1 VIRRHARLVWRAL
14 NRFFDHNGPD
24 RAAAVAFYT
33 LLSLLPLLTFLIAV
47 GVWLLG
53 SYEAAY
59 RVTLMLFS
67 GIVVHLDER
76 AMDTLREALGAAG
89 RFQIPGLLLLA
100 WTSKRIFTSLFG
112 AMETVFEV
120 PGRGFARG
128 NLVGFGMVL
137 ATGFA
142 LLLTLAAGMMA
153 TGAEAMLEHVA
164 GFAGFERLRGATDSA
179 AARALPMLIA
189 FTFFFLV
196 YRLGPR
202 RRTVSPRH
210 AALGALLATVLWE
223 IAKAGFAYYV
233 KNLAQFGLY
242 GALEAIVV
250 LALWLEISVS
260 IILLCGEFVAEL
272 IADGHENGAL
282 ESGAPADLAKI

>member
-1 VIRRHARLVWRAL
+1 MPRGLHLIGRAVG
-14 NRFFDHNGPD
+14 RFFDHNGPD

-59 RVTLMLFS
+59 RVTLLLFS
-67 GIVVHLDER
+67 GVVVHLDER
-76 AMDTLREALGAAG
+76 SLDTLRSALGAAG
-89 RFQIPGLLLLA
+89 RFQLPGLLLLA

-137 ATGFA
+137 ATGFG

-153 TGAEAMLEHVA
+153 AGAEALLVRVATMTGLET
-164 GFAGFERLRGATDSA
+164 LRNATASA
-179 AARALPMLIA
+179 VARALPMLIA
-189 FTFFFLV
+189 FLFFFLV

-210 AALGALLATVLWE
+210 AAIGSLLATGLWE
-223 IAKAGFAYYV
+223 LAKSGFAYYI
-233 KNLAQFGLY
+233 KNLAQFGVY

-272 IADGHENGAL
+272 IADGHEAQQRTG
-282 ESGAPADLAKI
+282 EAKN